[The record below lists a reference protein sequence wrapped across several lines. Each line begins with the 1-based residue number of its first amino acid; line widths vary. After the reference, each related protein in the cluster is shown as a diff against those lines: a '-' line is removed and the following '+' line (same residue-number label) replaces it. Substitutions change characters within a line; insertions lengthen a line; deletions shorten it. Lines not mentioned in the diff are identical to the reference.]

1 MTSVGIVT
9 DSTAY
14 LPEAT
19 VRELGIEVVQLQV
32 ISNGVAYDEIDG
44 ITVDEVAVAL
54 RANKPVTTSRP
65 NPDLFV
71 AAYERLIAKGVD
83 TIVSAH
89 LSSELSGT
97 FESAVLAS
105 RRVSCQVEVV
115 DSRGIAMM
123 LGFAVK
129 AGAVLANAGGTL
141 AEVSDLVQRK
151 SLGSSILFYV
161 DSLEFLERGG
171 RINSVQA
178 RMGTAMKLKP
188 ILHMLDGKVEQ
199 RELVRTREKALARM
213 VELVACA
220 ARIKSEIAIHHVG
233 AQAAAQEFG
242 QQVKAKTGLADIS
255 VSAAGAVVGT
265 HVGPGALAI
274 VVSPQV

>member
-1 MTSVGIVT
+1 MSVGIVT

-32 ISNGVAYDEIDG
+32 ISNGVAYDEVDG
-44 ITVDEVAVAL
+44 ITVDEVAVSL

-71 AAYERLIAKGVD
+71 AAYERLIAKGAD
-83 TIVSAH
+83 SIVSAH

-105 RRVSCQVEVV
+105 RRVSCPVEVV

-129 AGAVLANAGGTL
+129 AAAALANSGGTY
-141 AEVSDLVQRK
+141 AEVSDLVKRK

-213 VELVACA
+213 VELVSSV
-220 ARIKSEIAIHHVG
+220 ARIKSEVAVHHV
-233 AQAAAQEFG
+233 AAEEAAQELA
-242 QQVKAKTGLADIS
+242 QQLRAKTGLADVS

>member
-1 MTSVGIVT
+1 MSVGIVT

-14 LPEAT
+14 LPESIVA
-19 VRELGIEVVQLQV
+19 ELGIEVVQLQV
-32 ISNGVAYDEIDG
+32 ISNGVAYNEVDG
-44 ITVDEVAVAL
+44 ITVEQVAIAL
-54 RANKPVTTSRP
+54 RANKSVTTSRP
-65 NPDLFV
+65 NPELFV
-71 AAYERLIAKGVD
+71 AAYERLISKGAES
-83 TIVSAH
+83 IVSAH

-97 FESAVLAS
+97 FESALLAS
-105 RRVSCQVEVV
+105 RSVSCPIEVV

-123 LGFAVK
+123 LGFAVQ
-129 AGAVLANAGGTL
+129 AGAKLAKSGGTHT
-141 AEVSDLVQRK
+141 EVGDLVKRK

-178 RMGTAMKLKP
+178 RMGTAMNLKP
-188 ILHMLDGKVEQ
+188 LLHMINGKVEQ
-199 RELVRTREKALARM
+199 RELVRTREKALSRM
-213 VELVACA
+213 IDLVCAA
-220 ARIKSEIAIHHVG
+220 ARIKSEIAVHHV
-233 AQAAAQEFG
+233 AAAAAAQELA
-242 QQVKAKTGLADIS
+242 QQLRERTGLSDIS